1 AGDHRVAGE
10 FDALPLQFLQGLVDG
25 VLAHPGGEVE
35 EDPRAETAAGRVHGG
50 GADAVVGGDADDV
63 DRVDAAGGE
72 PVGERLLVVRDALE
86 AAVAGRLAALAEHRL
101 DGLQREVRVE
111 VGAGRADHA
120 VRRPR
125 VDEVGLVGE
134 VVARVEVEVA
144 GRHDVVVVGA
154 VLGDVPGDGGGHV
167 RAALDGERAALA
179 EVVLHVDD
187 DQSLLAHEHS
197 LYRSLLRTCPDDV
210 DAIPGNGASSRGPR
224 PVQGRAPPSTNS
236 VGTAGSPRESRTAAA
251 GSSATDRAWRSLAA
265 ASGSRPTI
273 SPFRTSGTWR
283 TRSCGPGSGSPV
295 VMVSARATP
304 CPSKRRTAVLRPP
317 RLGLPGE
324 RFATGRRGA
333 SSPGRSARA
342 ARLETSD
349 AVGAPAPVTRAVP
362 TP

>member
-10 FDALPLQFLQGLVDG
+10 FDALPLQFRRGLGDG

-35 EDPRAETAAGRVHGG
+35 EAPRAETAAGRVHGG

-197 LYRSLLRTCPDDV
+197 LYRSLLRTCPHVV
-210 DAIPGNGASSRGPR
+210 DAIPGNGASSGWAAARSGAGAAVHELRGDGGLAPGEPDRRRRKLRDGPR
-224 PVQGRAPPSTNS
+224 VALPGRRERLAP
-236 VGTAGSPRESRTAAA
+236 
-251 GSSATDRAWRSLAA
+251 DDLAVPHQ
-265 ASGSRPTI
+265 RDLEDPI
-273 SPFRTSGTWR
+273 VR
-283 TRSCGPGSGSPV
+283 TRV
-295 VMVSARATP
+295 
-304 CPSKRRTAVLRPP
+304 
-317 RLGLPGE
+317 
-324 RFATGRRGA
+324 RFTGG
-333 SSPGRSARA
+333 
-342 ARLETSD
+342 D
-349 AVGAPAPVTRAVP
+349 
-362 TP
+362 